1 MAKMFDI
8 KNSYTSK
15 NFWEIVTQWS
25 QNNNILEMERDF
37 SLEGMHAIT
46 NFKACLFSN
55 LEFNKESYNKFIKN
69 LSYEIIIGED
79 IIENFNKLEEMDK
92 TSKVETSKDI
102 KDIRKSVEEKLKIQ
116 KDHLDRLTKF
126 LEKMESLPE
135 YKKDVKKYEKEISE
149 ALSIL

>member
-46 NFKACLFSN
+46 NFKACLVSN